1 MTAAAADIV
10 ELRVTIDVGA
20 PSSQDAEQER
30 RSLLRQLRS
39 IETYSMELA
48 PRDGESTAKGA
59 SEIGQLLL
67 TLAASGGVITSLIA
81 AVQSYIAG
89 RSGRKVILEID
100 GDKLE
105 VSGVDSA
112 SEKKLISAWINRHR
126 R

>member
-1 MTAAAADIV
+1 
-10 ELRVTIDVGA
+10 
-20 PSSQDAEQER
+20 
-30 RSLLRQLRS
+30 
-39 IETYSMELA
+39 MELA